1 MVDDL
6 IEVIDPD
13 GNHHRIS
20 KAHRDRWP
28 SVAATFRL
36 ASETKAT
43 PVAEEVASATV
54 NPPTGDK
61 KKEN

>member
-6 IEVIDPD
+6 IEVIGPD
-13 GNHHRIS
+13 GEHIRIS

-43 PVAEEVASATV
+43 PVAVEVTPVTV